1 MRIPERCPACAG
13 RLQVTSL
20 ACPHCETRI
29 EGAFHVC
36 PLCSLEGGDRALL
49 ELFLRVRG
57 NAKEVERMLGVS
69 YPTVR
74 ARLDRLW
81 SHLNPPP
88 PDPKPA
94 ERSAMEI
101 LAKVRDGS
109 VGVAQAAAL
118 LRSRGR
124 PPAGNA

>member
-1 MRIPERCPACAG
+1 MPEHCPACVS

-20 ACPHCETRI
+20 ACPQCATRI
-29 EGAFHVC
+29 EGTFDVC
-36 PLCSLEGGDRALL
+36 PVCSLEGDERALL
-49 ELFLRVRG
+49 ELFLRFRG

-81 SHLNPPP
+81 SRLNLPS
-88 PDPKPA
+88 PDAESA

-101 LAKVRDGS
+101 LAKLREGTL
-109 VGVAQAAAL
+109 GVAQAIAL
-118 LRSRGR
+118 LRGRGR
-124 PPAGNA
+124 LPSGSA